1 VIDLDTAMICSS
13 ALRKGLAQVGAWT
26 INGKPQPLPPP
37 LTPAMQ
43 QVVDRMVAKKRS
55 AGNTP
60 ALDGGEGSVSSSL
73 PGTPNPQVPPLQVI
87 PSMKNLSFSDW
98 DNSDGESSVNQ
109 SLRGVAPMV
118 YEWASRAHEDG
129 YPVPT
134 LVEELVEKNG
144 LAAAL

>member
-1 VIDLDTAMICSS
+1 
-13 ALRKGLAQVGAWT
+13 
-26 INGKPQPLPPP
+26 
-37 LTPAMQ
+37 
-43 QVVDRMVAKKRS
+43 
-55 AGNTP
+55 
-60 ALDGGEGSVSSSL
+60 
-73 PGTPNPQVPPLQVI
+73 
-87 PSMKNLSFSDW
+87 MKNLSFSDW

-109 SLRGVAPMV
+109 SVESKSQQIQKEYTRDGSTFQEGVHSILPSLYKGDEWFADEESAVNTLRGVAPMV